1 MRLAELNDF
10 LIIPNHNLDTMKPAL
25 HLTQRIC
32 AMVICLALLSIFPAL
47 AQDAD
52 DEIPTQTIDRLL
64 DLSDEQ
70 SGNSELLEQF
80 NLLRRQKVNL
90 NTADFSRLLSIPF
103 LSATDAQRIL
113 AYRKEVNLIPSVESL
128 REILDEE
135 TYRLI
140 EGFVTVGDARLYRNP
155 FEPAFIS
162 DYKNGMLQEQ
172 LRVEYIARSGFESPV
187 RQGILNGRYQGSSV
201 KAYNRLQAFLSEN
214 FAVSALTEKDVGESS
229 LTDFYSV
236 SVQVRE
242 IYNVRTLV
250 IGDYNLSFGQGLA
263 INSGRAFFKSAEAV
277 TTARVSRNPVR
288 LYASTIE
295 QNFFRGTAA
304 ELKFG
309 DLSTTLFYS
318 NNRLSATTNDSA
330 FTSIDFSGLHR
341 TTTELNRKNSVSQIT
356 KGGHLSY
363 GFGTAQTFF
372 KLGATLYDSEF
383 SLPFQPAPT
392 IANAFR
398 FNGSHITVASMNW
411 DFSLYDFTLFGEAA
425 RSFQQNANSIVAGIE
440 GKFQKRLKTVLLAR
454 KYSQAFYSPYANAFA
469 ERGSQGRN
477 EEGIYLGV
485 QMKLSDE
492 VSVRGYY
499 DIFRIPFINAST
511 VLSWSGDDLLF
522 QLSYKPA
529 RNLLIEPLVQ
539 RKYTEDALTQTDNF
553 NREYRIAVPVSLSRV
568 RTDFVYQV
576 STQLRLR
583 TRVEYKQVEKTF
595 VSGKEAFNGWLI
607 YQEAN
612 IDALQNRLSLDARIA
627 FFQVDA
633 FDAAIYAYEYDLPL
647 LATTYAHF
655 GTGRRLLLNLR
666 YQLFKQVELAARFA
680 NLYRDGVESIGT
692 SNDQFNTNSPS
703 TFGLGLRARF

>member
-1 MRLAELNDF
+1 M
-10 LIIPNHNLDTMKPAL
+10 TPAL
-25 HLTQRIC
+25 HLTQRLC
-32 AMVICLALLSIFPAL
+32 ALVVCLAAL
-47 AQDAD
+47 TSMSAVAQDAD
-52 DEIPTQTIDRLL
+52 GDIPTQTIDRLL

-70 SGNSELLEQF
+70 SRNSELLEQF

-103 LSATDAQRIL
+103 LSAEEAQRIL
-113 AYRKEVNLIPSVESL
+113 SYRKSVKLIASVESL

-162 DYKNGMLQEQ
+162 DYKNGMLGEQ
-172 LRVEYIARSGFESPV
+172 LRIEYIARTGFESPI
-187 RQGILNGRYQGSSV
+187 RQGVLNRRYQGSSV
-201 KAYNRLQAFLSEN
+201 KAYNRFQAFLSQN
-214 FAVSALTEKDVGESS
+214 FAVSALTEKDVGEPN

-236 SVQVRE
+236 SFQVRD
-242 IYNVRTLV
+242 IYNLNTLV

-277 TTARVSRNPVR
+277 TTARVSRNPIR

-295 QNFFRGTAA
+295 QNFFRGIAT

-318 NNRLSATTNDSA
+318 FNRLSATTNDSA
-330 FTSIDFSGLHR
+330 FTSIDFSGFHR
-341 TTTELNRKNSVSQIT
+341 SETELIRKNRISQTSI
-356 KGGHLSY
+356 GGHLNY
-363 GFGTAQTFF
+363 GFGTAKTFF
-372 KLGATLYDSEF
+372 KLGATLYESEF
-383 SLPFQPAPT
+383 SLPFQPEPT

-398 FNGSHITVASMNW
+398 FNGARITVASVNW
-411 DFSLYDFTLFGEAA
+411 DFSLYDFTLFGEVA
-425 RSFQQNANSIVAGIE
+425 RSFQQQANSVVAGIE
-440 GKFQKRLKTVLLAR
+440 GKFEKRLKAILLAR
-454 KYSQAFYSPYANAFA
+454 KYAQAFYSPYANAFA
-469 ERGSQGRN
+469 DRGSQGRN

-492 VSVRGYY
+492 VSLRGYY
-499 DIFRIPFINAST
+499 DIFRIPFINANT
-511 VLSWSGDDLLF
+511 VLAWSGDDLLF

-529 RNLLIEPLVQ
+529 RRFLIEPLVQ
-539 RKYTEDALTQTDNF
+539 RKYTEDALTQIDDF

-583 TRVEYKQVEKTF
+583 TRLEYKEVTKTF
-595 VSGKEAFNGWLI
+595 VGGKESFNGWLI
-607 YQEAN
+607 YQEAT
-612 IDALQNRLSLDARIA
+612 IDALENRLSLDARVA

-655 GTGRRLLLNLR
+655 GAGRRFLLNLR

-680 NLYRDGVESIGT
+680 NLYRDGVESVGT
-692 SNDQFNTNSPS
+692 GNDQFNTNSPS
-703 TFGLGLRARF
+703 VFGLGLRARF

>member
-1 MRLAELNDF
+1 MKTTLRLAHR
-10 LIIPNHNLDTMKPAL
+10 IGAL
-25 HLTQRIC
+25 TVCLVLLTT
-32 AMVICLALLSIFPAL
+32 LSMH
-47 AQDAD
+47 AQEAD
-52 DEIPTQTIDRLL
+52 DDVPTQTLDRLL

-80 NLLRRQKVNL
+80 NFLRRQKVNL

-103 LSATDAQRIL
+103 LSAKDAQRIL
-113 AYRKEVNLIPSVESL
+113 AYRKDVQLIPSVEAL

-140 EGFVTVGDARLYRNP
+140 ENFVTVGDPRLYRNP

-162 DYKNGMLQEQ
+162 DYKNGMLQDQ
-172 LRVEYIARSGFESPV
+172 LRLDYIARSSLESPV
-187 RQGILNGRYQGSSV
+187 RQGILNGRYQGSAP
-201 KAYNRLQAFLSEN
+201 KFYNRVQAFLSEN
-214 FAVSALTEKDVGESS
+214 FALSALTEKDVGEPNFA
-229 LTDFYSV
+229 DFYSA
-236 SVQVRE
+236 SFQARD
-242 IYNVRTLV
+242 IYNLKTLV

-288 LYASTIE
+288 LYTSTVE
-295 QNFFRGTAA
+295 QNFFRGVAT

-341 TTTELNRKNSVSQIT
+341 TQTELNRKNSVAQT
-356 KGGHLSY
+356 TYGGHLAY

-372 KLGATLYDSEF
+372 KLGATLFESEF
-383 SLPFQPAPT
+383 SLPFQPSPT
-392 IANAFR
+392 LANSFR
-398 FNGSHITVASMNW
+398 FNGSRIRVASTNW
-411 DFSLYDFTLFGEAA
+411 DITLYDFTVFGEVA
-425 RSFQQNANSIVAGIE
+425 RSFQQDAHSLIVGIE

-469 ERGSQGRN
+469 DRGSQARN
-477 EEGIYLGV
+477 EEGIYFGV

-499 DIFRIPFINAST
+499 DIFRIPFINANT
-511 VLSWSGDDLLF
+511 VLPWSGDDLLF
-522 QLSYKPA
+522 QLSYKPT
-529 RNLLIEPLVQ
+529 RQFLIEPLVQ
-539 RKYTEDALTQTDNF
+539 FKYSEDALTQVDNF

-576 STQLRLR
+576 SAQLRLR

-595 VSGKEAFNGWLI
+595 VSGKEAFNGWLV

-612 IDALQNRLSLDARIA
+612 IDAFQNKLSLDARVA

-655 GTGRRLLLNLR
+655 GTGRRLLLNMR
-666 YQLFKQVELAARFA
+666 YRPFRHLELAARFA
-680 NLYRDGVESIGT
+680 NLYRDGVQTVGT
-692 SNDQFNTNSPS
+692 GNDQFNTNSPS
-703 TFGLGLRARF
+703 LFSFGIRAMF

>member
-1 MRLAELNDF
+1 
-10 LIIPNHNLDTMKPAL
+10 MKTLL
-25 HLTQRIC
+25 HLRHDIWVLT
-32 AMVICLALLSIFPAL
+32 ICLAMLATTSTR

-52 DEIPTQTIDRLL
+52 DDIPTQTIDRLL
-64 DLSDEQ
+64 DLSEEQ

-103 LSATDAQRIL
+103 LSAADARRIL
-113 AYRKEVNLIPSVESL
+113 SYRKSVNIITRVEFL

-140 EGFVTVGDARLYRNP
+140 ENFVTVGDARLYRNP

-162 DYKNGMLQEQ
+162 DYKNGLLGEQ
-172 LRVEYIARSGFESPV
+172 LRMEFIARSSFESPV
-187 RQGILNGRYQGSSV
+187 RQGILDGRYQGSSV
-201 KAYNRLQAFLSEN
+201 KAYNRFQAFLSEN
-214 FAVSALTEKDVGESS
+214 FAVSALTEKDVGEPS

-236 SVQVRE
+236 SFQVRD
-242 IYNVRTLV
+242 IYNLKSLV

-295 QNFFRGTAA
+295 QNFFRGAAA

-309 DLSTTLFYS
+309 DLSATLFYS
-318 NNRLSATTNDSA
+318 KNRLSATTNDST

-341 TTTELNRKNSVSQIT
+341 TTTELDRKNSIAQTT
-356 KGGHLSY
+356 KGGHLNY

-372 KLGATLYDSEF
+372 KFGSTLYESEF
-383 SLPFQPAPT
+383 SLPFQPEPT
-392 IANAFR
+392 VINAFR
-398 FNGSHITVASMNW
+398 FNGSRITVAALNW
-411 DFSLYDFTLFGEAA
+411 DFSLYDITLFGEVA
-425 RSFQQNANSIVAGIE
+425 RSFQQNANSILAGIE
-440 GKFQKRLKTVLLAR
+440 GKFQKRLKTILLAR
-454 KYSQAFYSPYANAFA
+454 KYGQAFYSPYANAFA
-469 ERGSQGRN
+469 ERGSEGRN

-485 QMKLSDE
+485 QMKLNDE

-499 DIFRIPFINAST
+499 DVFRIPFINANT
-511 VLSWSGDDLLF
+511 VLAWSGDDLLF
-522 QLSYKPA
+522 QLSYKLS
-529 RNLLIEPLVQ
+529 RNLLVEPLVQ
-539 RKYTEDALTQTDNF
+539 FKYTEDALTQIDNF
-553 NREYRIAVPVSLSRV
+553 NREYRIAVPVSLSRA

-576 STQLRLR
+576 SPQLRLR
-583 TRVEYKQVEKTF
+583 TRLEYKQVEKTF
-595 VSGKEAFNGWLI
+595 VSGKDTFNGWLI

-612 IDALQNRLSLDARIA
+612 IDALQNRLSLDARVAI
-627 FFQVDA
+627 FQVDA

-680 NLYRDGVESIGT
+680 NLYRDGIESVGT
-692 SNDQFNTNSPS
+692 DSDQFNTNSPN